1 MTRLSTAMLFVL
13 VVALTE
19 SARADLPVAPPPRE
33 VRPDGSRDPGPK
45 PEPPVK
51 GENPAVTVERIIK
64 NSKDVGDKLEMKDT
78 GTDTRKTQGKILSDI
93 DALIDQQENPPP
105 PKPDQDK
112 NDNKQDK
119 KDNQDK
125 KDDKKDNKK
134 DKNDKKDNK
143 DDKKDMG
150 MPMPKDGMGMDQMP
164 MPKDGMGMGG
174 MGMSGAGVGEQ
185 QPMGRRPRMND
196 PTGDSKKEKEPG
208 GGAKEPAKPD
218 NDKKGEQPK
227 EGKEPNDKKG
237 GPGGKNAGNPT
248 GKVNGKPGMPFEEE
262 DASKDV
268 WGHLPDKLRQQ
279 MSQYY
284 KDEFTPK
291 YAELLKLYYSSLADK
306 NAKPGEPKK

>member
-1 MTRLSTAMLFVL
+1 MNRLATAMLFVL
-13 VVALTE
+13 AVALAE

-45 PEPPVK
+45 PESPPK

-78 GTDTRKTQGKILSDI
+78 GTDTRKTQSKILSDI
-93 DALIDQQENPPP
+93 DALINQQENPPP
-105 PKPDQDK
+105 PKSDQNDKKDNKDDKQDK
-112 NDNKQDK
+112 KDDKQDQKDNKQDK
-119 KDNQDK
+119 KDNKQDK
-125 KDDKKDNKK
+125 N
-134 DKNDKKDNK
+134 
-143 DDKKDMG
+143 DKKDMG
-150 MPMPKDGMGMDQMP
+150 MPMPKNGMDMGMDQMP
-164 MPKDGMGMGG
+164 MPKDGMGG
-174 MGMSGAGVGEQ
+174 MGTGEQ
-185 QPMGRRPRMND
+185 QPMGRKPRMND
-196 PTGDSKKEKEPG
+196 PMGDSKKDKEPG
-208 GGAKEPAKPD
+208 GAAKEPAKPD
-218 NDKKGEQPK
+218 NEKKGEQPK
-227 EGKEPNDKKG
+227 DGKEPNDKKG

-248 GKVNGKPGMPFEEE
+248 GKVNGKPGAPFEEE